1 MNVNTVSQNAL
12 SILSAASK
20 QEVMSATIRISV
32 FIYSIR
38 LLKMKDFTQNWQNNL
53 TTCCHSLFTTIHFKH
68 SHCVQTAHFLYTWNK

>member
-32 FIYSIR
+32 LIYSIR
-38 LLKMKDFTQNWQNNL
+38 LLKMKVFYAKLN
-53 TTCCHSLFTTIHFKH
+53 
-68 SHCVQTAHFLYTWNK
+68 